1 MPKNFTHLPRLP
13 TCPENLSTCP
23 DYPLAQKIYSKHMP
37 IKFLKK
43 NPDPDPGLVRILW
56 GSGFGL
62 FVRILWTRRRWAKI
76 IIRKKGG
83 EYVHG
88 GEDETLNSLP
98 PNRETTMVRS
108 SHHYYY
114 FQSSHLHPQQK
125 TRLGTLT
132 PSYLVPHCRFCHPT
146 KPKSSTGF
154 RLLHLGF
161 PN

>member
-1 MPKNFTHLPRLP
+1 MHFFTCNYFQKNTQTDLPHFSSLFFSTIISIHTLCLRLLWARP
-13 TCPENLSTCP
+13 IHNLRSRVGPGEERAFWRST
-23 DYPLAQKIYSKHMP
+23 
-37 IKFLKK
+37 
-43 NPDPDPGLVRILW
+43 
-56 GSGFGL
+56 
-62 FVRILWTRRRWAKI
+62 TRRRWAKI
-76 IIRKKGG
+76 LIRKKRG

-98 PNRETTMVRS
+98 PNRETTMVRP

-114 FQSSHLHPQQK
+114 FQSSHLHPQQT

-132 PSYLVPHCRFCHPT
+132 HSYLVPHCRFYHLT